1 MNEEALLARAS
12 EERERIFQR
21 YERGRENLV
30 GQIDPWED
38 PEFEEYHKTD
48 RYETI
53 SYTANLH
60 IIFWSNVHL
69 IQLLFYEYQD
79 GYTWNG
85 S

>member
-1 MNEEALLARAS
+1 MAQSGCVMNEEALLARAS

-48 RYETI
+48 RYV
-53 SYTANLH
+53 TAYILILH
-60 IIFWSNVHL
+60 AGVL
-69 IQLLFYEYQD
+69 
-79 GYTWNG
+79 
-85 S
+85 

>member
-21 YERGRENLV
+21 YERGRDNLI

-48 RYETI
+48 RYGI
-53 SYTANLH
+53 
-60 IIFWSNVHL
+60 
-69 IQLLFYEYQD
+69 LF
-79 GYTWNG
+79 
-85 S
+85 

>member
-21 YERGRENLV
+21 YERGRENLA

-48 RYETI
+48 RYVLYIYTI
-53 SYTANLH
+53 NYYKLE
-60 IIFWSNVHL
+60 ID
-69 IQLLFYEYQD
+69 YQD
-79 GYTWNG
+79 IK
-85 S
+85 